1 MSVLD
6 KDSHLQFPHVLII
19 DASAGSGKTETL
31 AQRFVQFLLSRAI
44 RNNDLSHLL
53 AITFTNNAAREMK
66 QRILT
71 WLKVAALELPRRE
84 REQLCGLVD
93 LDPRALAAA
102 ADTGVEMIIDRYSD
116 FHIQTID
123 SFMMRILRASAV
135 ELGLPME
142 CDVTESYTQL
152 VALALSILERELL
165 REIPIEKIE
174 CFLDL
179 LELESGSQYVW
190 DPVGKMERRFT
201 EFLIAEGKE
210 LQEISFLERGD
221 DFESHIQEIF
231 RYYDAVKRAGYRD
244 LMRKPIRDTLEARP
258 FSLSKF
264 LTQFSPET
272 LWFKSRGLTGEA
284 LATCT
289 GLLDSV
295 KGIAETYALTHYA
308 HYAPFYGSF
317 KRILQGV
324 KRSNEILHFDDINKR
339 LVEYINTE
347 NIPEIYYRLGDSLY
361 HFLLDE
367 FQDTDIVQWENMQLL
382 LNEAF
387 AKGGSLFAVGD
398 LKQAIYMFRKA
409 DYKIMRRMVEG
420 IRTGREYEDYYLP
433 RSVMHNARVERLTE
447 NYRSG
452 SVILSYVDMVFKDRL
467 QCLTG
472 TALLKEDVTGLTTYV
487 QEARPPSVDAADARD
502 HDQGYVKTSIVFAD
516 ETIPE
521 KRVLADI
528 LVNVLGRYN
537 ARDIAILARKN
548 EEVEKIVEWLTEK
561 EIHAASFSS
570 LDIRKRRVVMEI
582 VALVQFLDSPPDSLS
597 FVTFITGAIFARA
610 LGSAGVTW
618 TQDDIQHALFTQS
631 TQFSGHFYTW
641 FREHAT
647 FKGLWN
653 IFFED
658 LFNKVGYMPLYDL
671 VSQIYRTFQ
680 LFRNFPEET
689 GFLVKF
695 LEAISDLESR
705 GLNNIKDFLKMVTGE
720 NGESMME
727 IVLPDFIDA
736 VKVMTFH
743 KAKGLG
749 YPVVIN
755 MLYESRKRSDPM
767 FMYSDETAVRPV
779 YITKG
784 FTFVS
789 PLLARI
795 HDQASQDSVI
805 QDLNMLYVANTRA
818 KKELYN
824 IIIRTPSPARAAQ
837 GPDDHSYI
845 ELFEEFENGSQQA
858 HEKAVRHIEP
868 LEVKMTGAPEGT
880 GILREE
886 GSWSIG
892 RLVEARTGEV
902 YHAVLERIEYLDAK
916 TDVARCVRQACR
928 QVRGLHDDAAI
939 LKNLQQF
946 LDAPEVRQWF
956 LPKVDRRVLIEQEF
970 VGKNGSV
977 FRPDRVII
985 DEDAVTVIDFKTG
998 DRTESHI
1005 QQVQGYMA
1013 IIKEI
1018 HPDQHVHGYLSYID
1032 RVIVEEIG

>member
-6 KDSHLQFPHVLII
+6 KDTRLKFPHVLII

-31 AQRFVQFLLSRAI
+31 AQRFVQFLLSRSI

-84 REQLCGLVD
+84 REQLYRLVD
-93 LDPRALAAA
+93 LDPGALAVA
-102 ADTGVEMIIDRYSD
+102 ADAGVEMIIERYSD

-142 CDVTESYTQL
+142 CDVTESYAQL
-152 VALALSILERELL
+152 VTLTLSIMERELL
-165 REIPIEKIE
+165 REIPMEKIE
-174 CFLDL
+174 RFLDL
-179 LELESGSQYVW
+179 LELEAGSQYVW

-201 EFLIAEGKE
+201 EFLAAEGKE
-210 LQEISFLERGD
+210 LQEMSFLDRGD

-231 RYYDAVKRAGYRD
+231 HYYDAVKRAGYHD

-258 FSLSKF
+258 FSLSRF
-264 LTQFSPET
+264 LTQFSPKT
-272 LWFKSRGLTGEA
+272 LWFKSRGLTDEA
-284 LATCT
+284 LDTCT
-289 GLLDSV
+289 GLLDIV
-295 KGIAETYALTHYA
+295 RGIAETYALTHYA
-308 HYAPFYGSF
+308 HYASFYGLF
-317 KRILQGV
+317 KRILQRV
-324 KRSNEILHFDDINKR
+324 KRSNEVLHFDDINKR

-420 IRTGREYEDYYLP
+420 IRTHREYEDYYLP
-433 RSVMHNARVERLTE
+433 RSVMHNARIERLTA

-467 QCLTG
+467 LR
-472 TALLKEDVTGLTTYV
+472 VTGSTWL
-487 QEARPPSVDAADARD
+487 
-502 HDQGYVKTSIVFAD
+502 K
-516 ETIPE
+516 E

-528 LVNVLGRYN
+528 LAGVLNRYD

-548 EEVEKIVEWLTEK
+548 EEVERIVEWLTEK

-597 FVTFITGAIFARA
+597 FVTFMTGDVFARA
-610 LGSAGVTW
+610 LRSAGVTV
-618 TQDDIQHALFTQS
+618 TQDDIQQALFTQS
-631 TQFSGHFYTW
+631 TRSSGHFYTR

-671 VSQIYRTFQ
+671 VSQIYRVFQ
-680 LFRNFPEET
+680 LFQNFPEET

-695 LEAISDLESR
+695 LEAISDLEAR
-705 GLNNIKDFLKMVTGE
+705 GLNNIKDFLKIVTSE
-720 NGESMME
+720 NGESTLE

-749 YPVVIN
+749 FPVVIN

-767 FMYSDETAVRPV
+767 YIYSDENAVRPV

-784 FTFVS
+784 FTLVS
-789 PLLARI
+789 PRLARI

-818 KKELYN
+818 KRELYN
-824 IIIRTPSPARAAQ
+824 IIIRTSPPAQ
-837 GPDDHSYI
+837 AVQGSDDHSFI
-845 ELFEEFENGSQQA
+845 ELFEEFENGSQHA

-868 LEVKMTGAPEGT
+868 LEVKMPGAPEGT
-880 GILREE
+880 GILGEE
-886 GSWSIG
+886 GAWSME

-916 TDVARCVRQACR
+916 TDVAHCVRQACS

-939 LKNLQQF
+939 IKNLQQF

-956 LPKVDRRVLIEQEF
+956 LRKADRRVLIEQEF
-970 VGKNGSV
+970 VGKDGSV

-985 DEDAVTVIDFKTG
+985 DKRTVVVIDFKTG
-998 DRTESHI
+998 DRSESHI
-1005 QQVQGYMA
+1005 RQVQGYMA
-1013 IIKEI
+1013 IIKELY
-1018 HPDQHVHGYLSYID
+1018 PDQHVHGYLAYID
-1032 RVIVEEIG
+1032 SVIVEEIL